1 MGPGTIF
8 ADASMAIVAP
18 YCLHCLG
25 QSSAILAFL
34 TSSFDVQRELVW
46 SWMAIMA
53 RDRDVTLEEARA
65 GERSGGALVRSR
77 LRELQRRVCVD
88 RGASEG
94 ERCLRHSLL
103 PLVGEDTSALLMTF
117 CNIVYVFA
125 TGSWSVR
132 CALEA
137 LSLRTVEQMN
147 TPSSQP

>member
-1 MGPGTIF
+1 
-8 ADASMAIVAP
+8 
-18 YCLHCLG
+18 
-25 QSSAILAFL
+25 
-34 TSSFDVQRELVW
+34 
-46 SWMAIMA
+46 MAIMA

>member
-46 SWMAIMA
+46 SWLAIMA

-77 LRELQRRVCVD
+77 LRVD